1 MWSRLL
7 DELNVVDV
15 HAAARTALLV
25 LLPTEAV
32 KQRGSH
38 LPLLVD
44 IVARRDAAVRLFTT
58 PERVEPCRRVRA
70 TH

>member
-1 MWSRLL
+1 ML

-44 IVARRDAAVRLFTT
+44 IVARRDAAVRLSL
-58 PERVEPCRRVRA
+58 RRRGLSRA
-70 TH
+70 DASALRTDPG